1 VGFLNAIFLTGLIAA
16 AVPVVIH
23 LLNRRRIRRIR
34 FSSLEFLTE
43 LARRRMR
50 KINLR
55 RILILV
61 LRTLA
66 VVFVVVAF
74 ARPTLRGAAFLLP
87 GKAPK
92 NVVIC
97 LDASYSMGVHE
108 EQGTAFTEAKR
119 VAAAIADEAGK
130 HDAIN
135 LVLFSGRADVQLDQG
150 TRNKALIKTTIGKT
164 APTAETTSIQRAID
178 EAYELIDRSDITGG
192 EIYVVSD
199 FRYNADST
207 LVGTRPDRRDVR
219 LFFVPVNEESVDNVS
234 IDRVMV
240 PRKLLRPGEVIR
252 IGVAVSNHSLENPAD
267 FPLELTVEGRR
278 KAEKVINLSRGAS
291 TTVTFPISFAE
302 WGTYRCRVSK
312 NHDRLPIDDDRYFL
326 LEVSK
331 SVPVTL
337 IRGRR
342 RLDGGSGAAGGT
354 GRGNASAGGIESAA
368 GFFYLEKALNPRSA
382 GDGEFTVRTIDEKDI
397 TEASLPVRGVTVWVN
412 PTTLQPKRL
421 ALLERYVSRGGGLM
435 LFLGNGGRRL
445 LQDKN
450 FRDFIGVRT
459 ATQRTNQAKKGYTSF
474 EQDHPVFRMFN
485 DEELELLTRTQVRTY
500 VSVQGVSPDSVL
512 AYVAGGDPA
521 VWECARGKGRVLVFA
536 AAPDLE
542 SGDIPLSPMF
552 LPLVHTSVSYLASA
566 GVAQRRQEH
575 SVGEQL
581 YFDAPQSALGSSQ
594 LMIRDPEGTPLRP
607 VVFETPNGDRRAIC
621 ERPREVGFYR
631 LMTDTTVVAEAVVN
645 LDTRESNIAV
655 RSLPDKELD
664 AASVVTTGGDFLK
677 NLQASRQGREIFGL
691 FIFLAAAAL
700 AAESILGRRA

>member
-23 LLNRRRIRRIR
+23 LLNRRRIRRIK
-34 FSSLEFLTE
+34 FSSLEFLTD
-43 LARRRMR
+43 LAKRRMR

-61 LRTLA
+61 LRTAA
-66 VVFVVVAF
+66 VVFLVVAF

-92 NVVIC
+92 NMVIC
-97 LDASYSMGVHE
+97 LDASYSMGVHQE
-108 EQGTAFTEAKR
+108 RGTAYTTAKR
-119 VAAAIADEAGK
+119 LAATIADQAEK
-130 HDAIN
+130 HDAVN
-135 LVLFSGRADVQLDQG
+135 LVLFSGRADAELDQG
-150 TRNKALIKTTIGKT
+150 TRNKSLVKTAIGK
-164 APTAETTSIQRAID
+164 APLTAETTSIQRAID
-178 EAYELIDRSDITGG
+178 EAYELIDRSDIAGG

-207 LVGTRPDRRDVR
+207 LAGKRPDRRDVR
-219 LFFVPVNEESVDNVS
+219 VFFVPVYEETIDNVS

-252 IGVAVSNHSLENPAD
+252 VGVVVTNHSLHNPVN
-267 FPLELTVEGRR
+267 FPVELTVDDRR
-278 KAEKVINLSRGAS
+278 KAEKLINLSPGAS
-291 TTVTFPISFAE
+291 TTVTFPVSFTE
-302 WGTYRCRVSK
+302 WGTYRCSVSK
-312 NHDRLPIDDDRYFL
+312 NHDRLPIDDDRHFL

-342 RLDGGSGAAGGT
+342 RLDGGSAAGT
-354 GRGNASAGGIESAA
+354 GPGRRAGGIENAA

-397 TEASLPVRGVTVWVN
+397 TAASLPGRGVAVWAN
-412 PTTLQPKRL
+412 PQTLQSKRL
-421 ALLERYVSRGGGLM
+421 ALLERYVARGGGLM
-435 LFLGNGGRRL
+435 IFLGNGDRRL
-445 LQDKN
+445 LQDKR
-450 FRDFIGVRT
+450 FREFIGIRT
-459 ATQRTNQAKKGYTSF
+459 ATQRSNQAKTGYTSF
-474 EQDHPVFRMFN
+474 QQDHPVFRIFN
-485 DEELELLTRTQVRTY
+485 EEELELLTRTRVRTY
-500 VSVQGVSPDSVL
+500 VAVRGVSPDSVL

-521 VWECARGKGRVLVFA
+521 LWECARGNGRILVFA

-552 LPLVHTSVSYLASA
+552 LPLVHTSVSYLAAA

-575 SVGEQL
+575 SAGQQL
-581 YFDAPQSALGSSQ
+581 FFDAPQSALASSQ
-594 LMIRDPEGTPLRP
+594 LMIRDPQGQPLRP
-607 VVFETPNGDRRAIC
+607 VVFETPAGDRRVIC
-621 ERPREVGFYR
+621 DRPREVGFYR

-645 LDTRESNIAV
+645 LDTRESNIAI
-655 RSLPDKELD
+655 RSIPGEDFE
-664 AASVVTTGGDFLK
+664 AASVVKTGGDFLQ

-691 FIFLAAAAL
+691 FIFLAAMAL